1 MSPGKRRAWLL
12 LGAVVVLGSLGGAG
26 YRVWLAAQ
34 WRTAVLAV
42 VPPRP
47 NLERCTPE
55 LRTRLDEAEKQTRSL
70 WRSVTG
76 LAELARLYHANG
88 YVAEASVCEENLIEL
103 DPRNP
108 LWPYLR
114 AHTLGGYGDLEEA
127 MPLLQRTTELAPDYL
142 PAKIRMADI
151 LLKRNAPGRSAE
163 ICREVLR
170 ENPHHGY
177 ALIGL
182 ARSELAL
189 GRPEEARLRLQ
200 QLVADEPSF
209 VPGWTLLIS
218 IDEQLGDAASAASH
232 RVQSRGTSR
241 SREMPDRWVDELM
254 VDCFDPYRLAVAA
267 SAADP
272 ADHQARAKQL
282 LERAIMIAPNDD
294 LPHRL
299 LGNLLSD
306 LGELASARIYLERA
320 TTINPKEPD
329 NWSYLVRLLKAM
341 GDQSAAAHALDVGL
355 SHCPNS
361 PILHL
366 ERGRRLK
373 AAGQLDAAA
382 SAFDWARQL
391 WPEEPSAYVELALV
405 DFKRDRMEEGI
416 AKLRKVMKLDPN
428 HPIAVVLLARYA
440 INTGDQV
447 EARTLIQR
455 AREHGQVPGSDID
468 AITAEFRAAFSEAP

>member
-1 MSPGKRRAWLL
+1 MTPGQRRTWWL
-12 LGAVVVLGSLGGAG
+12 LGAVAALGLLAGAG
-26 YRVWLAAQ
+26 YRGWLAAQ

-55 LRTRLDEAEKQTRSL
+55 LRERLDAAEDQTRSL
-70 WRSVTG
+70 WHPVAG

-88 YVAEASVCEENLIEL
+88 YLAEAGVCEENLIEL

-114 AHTLGGYGDLEEA
+114 AHTLGGYGDLEKA
-127 MPLLQRTTELAPDYL
+127 MPLLQRTIELAPDYV
-142 PAKIRMADI
+142 PARIRTADI
-151 LLKRNAPGRSAE
+151 LLKRNEPTRSAA

-170 ENPHHGY
+170 QDPHQGY

-182 ARSELAL
+182 ARCELAL
-189 GRPEEARLRLQ
+189 GRPDEARRLLQ
-200 QLVADEPSF
+200 QLVAGEPSF
-209 VPGWTLLIS
+209 APGWTLLIS

-232 RVQSRGTSR
+232 RMQSRDTGR
-241 SREMPDRWVDELM
+241 SREMPDPWVDELM

-272 ADHQARAKQL
+272 ANNQARARQL

-294 LPHRL
+294 LPLRL

-320 TTINPKEPD
+320 AIINPKEPD
-329 NWSYLVRLLKAM
+329 NWSYLVRLLKAL
-341 GDQSAAAHALDVGL
+341 GDQAAAAHALEAGL
-355 SHCPNS
+355 SHCPNA

-366 ERGRRLK
+366 ERGRK
-373 AAGQLDAAA
+373 FSAAGQLDAAA
-382 SAFDWARQL
+382 AEFDRAREL

-405 DFKRDRMEEGI
+405 DFKQDRMADGI

-447 EARTLIQR
+447 EARTLIRR
-455 AREHGQVPGSDID
+455 AREHGQVPVNDVD
-468 AITAEFRAAFSEAP
+468 AITAEFQAAFGEVP